1 MRAHVTNRMGAAQV
15 FKKSVWWQN
24 FDILQGLN
32 HLVGDLGVV
41 RA

>member
-1 MRAHVTNRMGAAQV
+1 MDTAQV

-32 HLVGDLGVV
+32 QLVGGTGMT